1 MLRGLSHHA
10 YGAAL
15 IVLAGWL
22 TFGATEAAGL
32 GKGPAIRARHG
43 AVPVALVGKWGFAA
57 TSGEYCD
64 PLGACAPGSG
74 GSISFTFRQDGR
86 AEYSLFQSSLIDGCG
101 QVQTLTLKTGTV
113 TVNGSTLLFMP
124 KAGSYKS
131 VNGCRPDLTGSWKF
145 GTGDL
150 KPVSFD
156 WQLEDGQ
163 LSLVDPGGEASGIYS
178 RR

>member
-1 MLRGLSHHA
+1 MGRCPWHLSA
-10 YGAAL
+10 NG
-15 IVLAGWL
+15 VLPPPPANI
-22 TFGATEAAGL
+22 ATL
-32 GKGPAIRARHG
+32 
-43 AVPVALVGKWGFAA
+43 
-57 TSGEYCD
+57 
-64 PLGACAPGSG
+64 CAPGSG